1 MLTFL
6 IKFVSDK
13 GGKLIFLTITF
24 QVYIILPHILESLV
38 G

>member
-6 IKFVSDK
+6 IKFVNNK
-13 GGKLIFLTITF
+13 GEKLIFLTITF
-24 QVYIILPHILESLV
+24 EAFIILPHILESLV